1 MERETPILN
10 MIKEYIA
17 NNSLR
22 FHMPGHKGDAG
33 YFGGELLR
41 GDITELDISDNLLHP
56 KGVIQT
62 LQELHAKRTGAG
74 LSLVS
79 VNGSS
84 AGVLAMILS
93 AVQEGDKILM
103 ARDIHI
109 SAANALV
116 LSGAEPVFID
126 TETDPLTGLPGAVSA
141 DAVKEAMMHNP
152 DAKAVY
158 ITYPNY
164 FGLCADL
171 EAVCEAAHDALLPVL
186 VDGAHA
192 AHFAYS
198 PLFPASCAECSADI
212 WSESLH
218 KTLPAMNQTAMLNI
232 GHNSLI
238 NPEKVKFYL
247 NMFTTTSPSYI
258 LLASADYASAYMEE
272 KGNYELYRVVSLL
285 ENCIEKINAIK
296 GLNCIGM
303 EMLGRANIVD
313 KDVLKLVIDVSGRN
327 ISGFVAKKALEEMG
341 IFIETADIKHILLI
355 STVADQPSA
364 FETLTLGLSN
374 LPEGIH
380 FKYAFSPYELPELEF
395 RMTPKQAVQEK
406 SCHIPLNMAAGFV
419 SSRTAGVYPPGVPC
433 LLPGQLINRDVVDY
447 IEKALSYG
455 FDVFG
460 LEDGMLRVLDH

>member
-1 MERETPILN
+1 MERETPVLN

-33 YFGGELLR
+33 FFGGELLK
-41 GDITELDISDNLLHP
+41 GDITELEISDNLLNP
-56 KGVIQT
+56 QGVIQT
-62 LQELHAKRTGAG
+62 LQELHAERIGAG
-74 LSLVS
+74 LSFAS

-93 AVQEGDKILM
+93 AVREGDKILM
-103 ARDIHI
+103 ARDIHL
-109 SAANALV
+109 SAANALI
-116 LSGAEPVFID
+116 LSGAQPVFID
-126 TETDPLTGLPGAVSA
+126 IEIDPLTGLPGVLSA
-141 DAVKEAMMHNP
+141 DSVRDAIMQNP
-152 DAKAVY
+152 DAKAVFL
-158 ITYPNY
+158 TYPNY

-171 EAVCEAAHDALLPVL
+171 EAICEAAHDAGLPVL
-186 VDGAHA
+186 VDAAHS

-198 PLFPASCAECSADI
+198 PLLPASCAECNADI
-212 WSESLH
+212 WTESLH

-232 GHNSLI
+232 GSDSLI
-238 NPEKVKFYL
+238 EPEKVKFYL
-247 NMFTTTSPSYI
+247 NIFTTTSPSYI

-296 GLNCIGM
+296 GLNCVGM
-303 EMLGRANIVD
+303 EILGRANIAD

-327 ISGFVAKKALEEMG
+327 ISGLVAKKALEEMG
-341 IFIETADIKHILLI
+341 IFIETADLKHILLI
-355 STVADQPSA
+355 FTVADQPSV
-364 FETLTLGLSN
+364 FETLILGLSN

-380 FKYAFSPYELPELEF
+380 YKYAFSPYELPEMEF

-406 SCHIPLNMAAGFV
+406 SYQMPLNMAAGFI

-460 LEDGMLRVLDH
+460 LEDGMIRVLDR